1 MLKRRTISAGLAGL
15 GLLTTSLL
23 PTGPAQ
29 ALETW
34 PEPGWQGD
42 PAPGPTSAYAAHDPG
57 EMFGFDFTPDDCPE
71 TQRANQA
78 LGGVLG
84 GVVGGLIGSGIGKG
98 SGKTVATISG
108 ALLGAFGGAM
118 LGNKVAEAGETCLPG
133 PDYGHAGDDGRAPSD
148 RPAPLF

>member
-1 MLKRRTISAGLAGL
+1 MLKRRTISAGLASL

-23 PTGPAQ
+23 ANGPAQ

-34 PEPGWQGD
+34 PEPGWQGYAA
-42 PAPGPTSAYAAHDPG
+42 PAKPGPASAYAAHDPG

-118 LGNKVAEAGETCLPG
+118 LGNKVAEAGETCLPE
-133 PDYGHAGDDGRAPSD
+133 PDYGPVRSDD
-148 RPAPLF
+148 PAPLF